1 MLFLP
6 QLVVIARIH
15 NIKYFYVFCPKYLHR
30 IRTYSHSKTI
40 HHLLSKF
47 AFHLKIIG
55 VKLIVNKWI
64 FKTIELD
71 LKHLVQSFQIYR
83 DIQ

>member
-40 HHLLSKF
+40 YHLLIKYG
-47 AFHLKIIG
+47 FH
-55 VKLIVNKWI
+55 
-64 FKTIELD
+64 T
-71 LKHLVQSFQIYR
+71 S
-83 DIQ
+83 

>member
-40 HHLLSKF
+40 HHLLSSVSMVSIL
-47 AFHLKIIG
+47 LKI
-55 VKLIVNKWI
+55 KNYWYKS
-64 FKTIELD
+64 
-71 LKHLVQSFQIYR
+71 HL
-83 DIQ
+83 